1 MKEISLSLESD
12 KGEILFVGCS
22 HSTVEKIIIESK
34 DYTNNEIEMLYGGYH
49 LLPYDRTALTKLTS
63 RIKNDMKVK
72 KVAPAHCTGHLAFKI
87 LQDSFGE
94 DYVFAGLGEIVE
106 F

>member
-1 MKEISLSLESD
+1 
-12 KGEILFVGCS
+12 
-22 HSTVEKIIIESK
+22 
-34 DYTNNEIEMLYGGYH
+34 
-49 LLPYDRTALTKLTS
+49 
-63 RIKNDMKVK
+63 MKVK
-72 KVAPAHCTGHLAFKI
+72 KAAPAHCTGHLAFKI